1 MKIQRPVKFHFFN
14 GFTFAVSGIKLVIE
28 TSKLKYLASHLFS
41 LFFERNELS
50 EIPSS
55 YGF

>member
-1 MKIQRPVKFHFFN
+1 MKMQSPAKVHFSK
-14 GFTFAVSGIKLVIE
+14 GFTFGVSGVKLVIE

-41 LFFERNELS
+41 LFFERNEFS